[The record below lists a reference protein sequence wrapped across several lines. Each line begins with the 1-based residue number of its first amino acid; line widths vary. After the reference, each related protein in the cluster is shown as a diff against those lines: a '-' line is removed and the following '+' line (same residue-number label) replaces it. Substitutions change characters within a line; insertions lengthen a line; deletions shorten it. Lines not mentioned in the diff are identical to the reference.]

1 MPLLKPLQSTQ
12 EFSRTSFSDILLNFS
27 VPISFFYGGL
37 GFPDR
42 SFLTAIIQPDERQR
56 QQRCVAG
63 CRVKPEDGPGRRR
76 QVRKVAAPMQASET
90 IQIKV
95 QGNRRPNP
103 SAYFYQT
110 AVRKTPLPFPKTAV
124 RFHQAVFTQRRHI
137 FRNSLAVPR
146 IDRIDLPLPG
156 QVNQESFSHV

>member
-63 CRVKPEDGPGRRR
+63 CRVKPEDGPGR
-76 QVRKVAAPMQASET
+76 QVQKVAAPM
-90 IQIKV
+90 
-95 QGNRRPNP
+95 
-103 SAYFYQT
+103 
-110 AVRKTPLPFPKTAV
+110 
-124 RFHQAVFTQRRHI
+124 
-137 FRNSLAVPR
+137 
-146 IDRIDLPLPG
+146 
-156 QVNQESFSHV
+156 